1 MINNKKL
8 EKLRGNY
15 SGKKLDE
22 KGVKNNPF
30 EQFSLWLEEAINSGI
45 TEPNSMILSTSS
57 KTNKPNARV
66 VLLKEISD
74 GGFIFYTNY
83 DSEKAKELKENP
95 NAFVLFF
102 WRELG
107 RQIRIAG
114 KVKKISKKESEDYF
128 KTRPYESKI
137 AAWISKQSS
146 VIPDRNF
153 LINKFNIY
161 KEKFEYDVPLP
172 PEWGGYALY
181 PKYFEFWQGRLN
193 RLHDRIVYKKQK
205 NDWKILRLA
214 P

>member
-8 EKLRGNY
+8 ERLRGNY
-15 SGKKLDE
+15 SKKKLDE
-22 KGVKNNPF
+22 EAVKNDPF

-45 TEPNSMILSTSS
+45 TEPNAMILSTSG

-66 VLLKEISD
+66 VLLKEISNE
-74 GGFIFYTNY
+74 GFVFFTNY
-83 DSEKAKELKENP
+83 GSDKSKELKDNP
-95 NAFVLFF
+95 SASVLFF

-114 KVKKISKKESEDYF
+114 KVKKISKKQSEDYF

-146 VIPDRNF
+146 VIPDRDF
-153 LINKFNIY
+153 LVKRFNEY
-161 KEKFEYDVPLP
+161 KEKFKNDVPLP
-172 PEWGGYALY
+172 PEWGGYALH
-181 PKYFEFWQGRLN
+181 PQYFEFWQGRLN

-205 NDWKILRLA
+205 NEWKILRLA